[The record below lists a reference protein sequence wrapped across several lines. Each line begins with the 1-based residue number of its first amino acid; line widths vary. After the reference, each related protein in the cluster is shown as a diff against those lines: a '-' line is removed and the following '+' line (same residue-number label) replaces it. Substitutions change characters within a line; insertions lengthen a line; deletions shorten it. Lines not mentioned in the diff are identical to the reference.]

1 MQADLARQ
9 QDFSSFLKTKKS
21 LQAQSV
27 ASIPKD
33 YSFRSTVKRVSWLFT
48 SIEAHQ
54 SVAMFDMLCLLSFYL
69 FAGQVFFTFKFGTE
83 FLSFVFPEVLLFEN

>member
-1 MQADLARQ
+1 
-9 QDFSSFLKTKKS
+9 
-21 LQAQSV
+21 V

-54 SVAMFDMLCLLSFYL
+54 SIAMFDMLCLLSFYL
-69 FAGQVFFTFKFGTE
+69 FAGQVFSTFKFGFE
-83 FLSFVFPEVLLFEN
+83 FLSFMFPEVLLFEK